1 MEKEKLLKIITVS
14 VTVFIALLV
23 ISLVINLVKLS
34 SINSRKAELEAELIA
49 LDNQIQRNDATIDY
63 VRSDEYIDRYAREY
77 LDMIGKDE
85 EAFY

>member
-23 ISLVINLVKLS
+23 ISLIINLVKLS
-34 SINSRKAELEAELIA
+34 SMNSRKAELEAELIA

>member
-23 ISLVINLVKLS
+23 ISLIINLVKLS
-34 SINSRKAELEAELIA
+34 SMNSRKAELEAELIA

-85 EAFY
+85 ETFY